1 VTQHAREQVVVA
13 DVNGDAASATA
24 AALVAEG
31 IDAVACAGDVGKRA
45 DADAFVS
52 AAVRHFGGVDI
63 LIANA
68 GIVRAAPFLDMTE
81 EVRRTRRSAFTL
93 SCPDAR
99 GFAGFRR
106 GAARE
111 LERSVPGA
119 RGVSAPCAMRAVL
132 RGHQC

>member
-1 VTQHAREQVVVA
+1 MGAKKRRRVRALRVLGADERCPALLVTQHAREQVVVA

-31 IDAVACAGDVGKRA
+31 IEAVACAGDVGKRA

-63 LIANA
+63 LVANA

-81 EVRRTRRSAFTL
+81 EARRTRRSVCSL
-93 SCPDAR
+93 
-99 GFAGFRR
+99 
-106 GAARE
+106 
-111 LERSVPGA
+111 
-119 RGVSAPCAMRAVL
+119 VS
-132 RGHQC
+132 